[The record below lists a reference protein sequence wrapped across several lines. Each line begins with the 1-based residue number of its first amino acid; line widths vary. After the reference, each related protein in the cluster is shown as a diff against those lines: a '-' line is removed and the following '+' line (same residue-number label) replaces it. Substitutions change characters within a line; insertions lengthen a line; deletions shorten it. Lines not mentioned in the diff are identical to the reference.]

1 MDLDERLQKA
11 IERGQQRKQSLQDIT
26 EQQQLSEEEM
36 KSLHSRCRLELSEHI
51 EQCIEKLVQHFP
63 GFQTETIY
71 GDRGWGAACSRDDL
85 RIDVPGERS
94 NDFSRLE
101 ITVRP
106 FTGSHVID
114 LAGKATIRNK
124 EAFNRNIFEK
134 IQQVDR
140 EEFIRLVDAWTVEF
154 AEIFAAQ

>member
-1 MDLDERLQKA
+1 MDLDERLEKA
-11 IERGQQRKQSLQDIT
+11 IERGQQRKQSLQDIA
-26 EQQQLSEEEM
+26 EQQQLSKEEL

-51 EQCIEKLVQHFP
+51 EQCIEKLSQHFP

-85 RIDVPGERS
+85 RIDVPGKRS

-101 ITVRP
+101 ITIRP
-106 FTGSHVID
+106 FTGSHVVD
-114 LAGKATIRNK
+114 LSGKATIRNK

-140 EEFIRLVDAWTVEF
+140 EEFSRLVDAWAVEF

>member
-26 EQQQLSEEEM
+26 EQQQLSKEDM

-85 RIDVPGERS
+85 RIDFPGERS

-101 ITVRP
+101 ITIRP

-140 EEFIRLVDAWTVEF
+140 EEFIRLVDAWAVEF

>member
-26 EQQQLSEEEM
+26 EQQQLSKEEM

-51 EQCIEKLVQHFP
+51 EQCIEKLAQHFP

-71 GDRGWGAACSRDDL
+71 EDRGWGAACSRDDL
-85 RIDVPGERS
+85 RIEAPGNRL
-94 NDFSRLE
+94 NDFSHLE
-101 ITVRP
+101 ITIRP
-106 FTGSHVID
+106 FTGSHVVD

-134 IQQVDR
+134 IQQVDT

-154 AEIFAAQ
+154 AEIYAAQ

>member
-1 MDLDERLQKA
+1 
-11 IERGQQRKQSLQDIT
+11 QRKQSRQDIAK
-26 EQQQLSEEEM
+26 QQQLSEEEM

-51 EQCIEKLVQHFP
+51 EQCIEKLAQHFP

-101 ITVRP
+101 ITIRP
-106 FTGSHVID
+106 FTGSQVID

-124 EAFNRNIFEK
+124 EAFNRNSFERL
-134 IQQVDR
+134 QEVDTA
-140 EEFIRLVDAWTVEF
+140 EFIRLADTWVVEF
-154 AEIFAAQ
+154 AELFSAQ

>member
-11 IERGQQRKQSLQDIT
+11 IDRGQRRKQSRRDT
-26 EQQQLSEEEM
+26 SEQKQLSEDEL
-36 KSLHSRCRLELSEHI
+36 KSLHSRCRLELSNHI
-51 EQCIEKLVQHFP
+51 EQCTEKLAQHFP

-71 GDRGWGAACSRDDL
+71 GDRGWGAACSRDDV
-85 RIDVPGERS
+85 RIEAPGGRS

-101 ITVRP
+101 ITIRP

-114 LAGKATIRNK
+114 LAGKATVRNK

-134 IQQVDR
+134 IQQVDSAD
-140 EEFIRLVDAWTVEF
+140 FIKLIDAWTVEF